1 MSHYTVAVFHRKDQ
15 DIDDLLAPYDENM
28 SVEPYIKYT
37 MQEAIDWVKK
47 NIAGYHDK
55 PDFECWQWMADEYD
69 GRTDDEGN
77 IYSTY
82 NPDSKWDWYSIGGRW
97 SGEFIPEDEAIVKDI
112 DFSMNK
118 EDYEQ
123 ALKFWKENVDGDTD
137 KLFYKKEYYYDRYG
151 TAEKYA
157 EYCASFSTYAVIT
170 PDGKWHAPGE
180 MGYWGMSSESDD
192 EYRDWHDHYKERFID
207 TADPEWVLTI
217 VDCHI

>member
-123 ALKFWKENVDGDTD
+123 ALKFWKENVDGGTDT
-137 KLFYKKEYYYDRYG
+137 EPQRSMQNI
-151 TAEKYA
+151 AQVSA
-157 EYCASFSTYAVIT
+157 HMRS
-170 PDGKWHAPGE
+170 
-180 MGYWGMSSESDD
+180 
-192 EYRDWHDHYKERFID
+192 
-207 TADPEWVLTI
+207 
-217 VDCHI
+217 